1 MIWTKR
7 IIFAL
12 VTLGDYR
19 EIQVGDT
26 VINIEDVVPLTSE
39 AIFQVFYFDSDT
51 SVSVISFSLLDS

>member
-39 AIFQVFYFDSDT
+39 AIFQVFSFDSDT

>member
-26 VINIEDVVPLTSE
+26 VINIEEVVPLTSE
-39 AIFQVFYFDSDT
+39 AIFQVFSFDSDT